1 MATPAKIEM
10 GFGCEPQQQHQKA
23 AAAAATALTISC
35 LSEIIAPNV
44 IDITGPI
51 SGETNMAAT
60 IFGALFSTSPSA
72 ARELQEEKERE
83 GRG

>member
-1 MATPAKIEM
+1 M
-10 GFGCEPQQQHQKA
+10 GE
-23 AAAAATALTISC
+23 TALTISS

-60 IFGALFSTSPSA
+60 IFGALFSTRPRA
-72 ARELQEEKERE
+72 AKEL
-83 GRG
+83 